1 MVEAAQFDKGVSN
14 ERMMR
19 NGSMQRSWVARLFP
33 PHAAFGHT
41 LLQRDEGNRP
51 QVPPW
56 ARGDHRGVVNLALG
70 LRERGPEGRVR
81 GRSIFSQLQ
90 GARRWRER
98 VLGIRQ
104 LAKRLVLV
112 LGCFTLF
119 MATSGQI
126 WQDKSSRKNTQGNEL
141 YRKKDYDAA
150 LEQYMQAQDGKN
162 HQQELSYNVA
172 NTLYQQKKY
181 PEATRELEKSLS
193 AGNAGLNQ
201 KIYFNRGNSFYQMK
215 QYPQA
220 VESYKKAL
228 ELDPKDRDAKFNL
241 ELALKRLQ
249 ENPEKKK
256 ENSPDKDQKKQDS
269 SSKENQQSQNQQSD
283 QQKPSKPREQDS
295 KGDSQKE
302 AKPNERD
309 SSQNQPQKGEQKQGM
324 DPKEALRILDAI
336 NNQEKKEQRKQVL
349 KIQRAQVSGKDW

>member
-19 NGSMQRSWVARLFP
+19 HRTRKTVPEDSQLRFQERQRWDDADP
-33 PHAAFGHT
+33 
-41 LLQRDEGNRP
+41 P

-56 ARGDHRGVVNLALG
+56 ARGNHRGVVNLAPG

-81 GRSIFSQLQ
+81 GRSIFSQLRR
-90 GARRWRER
+90 ARRWRER

-119 MATSGQI
+119 VATSGQI

>member
-1 MVEAAQFDKGVSN
+1 MVEVAQFDKGVSN

-19 NGSMQRSWVARLFP
+19 HRTRKTASHVPEDSQLGFQERQRWDDADP
-33 PHAAFGHT
+33 
-41 LLQRDEGNRP
+41 P

-56 ARGDHRGVVNLALG
+56 KRGDLKGVVRIPRRTRLTLSLGCLG
-70 LRERGPEGRVR
+70 LFV
-81 GRSIFSQLQ
+81 
-90 GARRWRER
+90 
-98 VLGIRQ
+98 V
-104 LAKRLVLV
+104 
-112 LGCFTLF
+112 
-119 MATSGQI
+119 TSGQI

-162 HQQELSYNVA
+162 HQPELSYNVA

-283 QQKPSKPREQDS
+283 QQKPSNPREQES
-295 KGDSQKE
+295 KGGSQKE
-302 AKPNERD
+302 NTKPNERD
-309 SSQNQPQKGEQKQGM
+309 SSQNQPQKGEQKQAM